1 MRAREDID
9 ITGGDVGAKNAL
21 VLEAQRDLKLSSTT
35 AESTDGQVQVLQRVA
50 RLHLSD
56 EAAS

>member
-35 AESTDGQVQVLQRVA
+35 AESTDGQAQVLQRVA

-56 EAAS
+56 EAVS